1 MGCGTSA
8 PVREQQPQPRVVPRQ
23 QAQVALAVDG
33 WQAPPM
39 QARAPS
45 TPRSQPPA
53 GGHESRAA
61 APRMGEVRGV
71 VELFVDGGASSRA
84 PSSEQAGFSRPP
96 SHAHGGLA
104 QSSSSQQVL
113 RAASSSE
120 TRVQGMRPTFVAS
133 SRGAEALAWQLNAQL
148 NFPAANGAMPARRST
163 VGVGLRL
170 KGEWMSFETIL
181 HEMPDELERSAAFAL
196 WNQASEGNCLVVADV
211 LPSFHVPHNISVT
224 SGDILMAINGNS
236 VADMIVSRNIL
247 SNTAETRA
255 ALENTAKALLN
266 NGEVGTSITVTML
279 AREGSAGSAQISQ
292 CDGAALAEQQDID
305 SLQLKVAI
313 AKSEGNRD
321 SERQWSRAL
330 GDAFKKAGD
339 HEKAAFYHERS
350 VVLESELASEGGGGA
365 APHPLQSRPQA
376 SGSASNPMNNVQHWR
391 LFDVV
396 LHREFTDDEAADAG
410 VITETRAIQLLVQKI
425 YCGQWKGGA
434 QAFVS
439 DLLLQGGGAQPQD
452 QVSAEIIL
460 SGCNMHL
467 LHACN
472 QETGNVWNSVF
483 AHMTRGGMLCLD
495 RKSIG
500 FAICA
505 SLPTAYFD
513 LDNVHHSV
521 HEEVSLLSQRV
532 VLVKVQGSTIF
543 RQHFAALTASY
554 WGFENEEVKKEGQ
567 ADSGTKTMTLTIVL
581 WAEDA
586 QHAQSIIQ
594 AINICCFQAQDIE
607 RIVDDIERLHER
619 RVSIALSEESDSDI
633 DDIEHEGQDVE
644 IEEPTKVVFL
654 MSMKGKLSAVEI
666 TQETADQMRACILSE
681 AFRASIAMTLDT
693 EPDLL
698 KISTM
703 DDKENRLLAVNVHIE
718 VPVASTE
725 AAEAMAGRSEEV
737 AAAAAAGSEEAG
749 IPTTVTAT
757 ASVVQPQSSEL
768 GLFDAAIDEVK
779 EKERYNEQKR
789 EMISGEMQRLVSAQL
804 RQWIGQ
810 NEAGDSVSEDE
821 FSAILD
827 RVMASV
833 FHGPRHND
841 APESSEH
848 APAKAN
854 VESGETENSEG
865 DHDATPA
872 AAREAPRV
880 IDGNIDRAAS
890 AAAAVAAVIEAE
902 TMQHTAAGNRSQGQD
917 SENLMRK
924 MLEQEMRSMFVR
936 VEVNPCKPDLH
947 AGL

>member
-8 PVREQQPQPRVVPRQ
+8 PVREQQPQPRVVPRH

-33 WQAPPM
+33 EQAPPM

-45 TPRSQPPA
+45 TPRSQPPP
-53 GGHESRAA
+53 GGHESRTAA
-61 APRMGEVRGV
+61 PLHPRMGEVRGV
-71 VELFVDGGASSRA
+71 VELFIDGGASSRA
-84 PSSEQAGFSRPP
+84 HSSEQAGLSRPP

-148 NFPAANGAMPARRST
+148 NFPAANGAMSAARRST
-163 VGVGLRL
+163 VGVGLRF
-170 KGEWMSFETIL
+170 KGEWMNFETIL
-181 HEMPDELERSAAFAL
+181 HEMPDELERSAACTL
-196 WNQASEGNCLVVADV
+196 WNQASEGNCLVVADI
-211 LPSFHVPHNISVT
+211 LPSFHVPQNVSVT

-247 SNTAETRA
+247 LNNAETRA
-255 ALENTAKALLN
+255 TLENTAKALLN

-292 CDGAALAEQQDID
+292 CDWAALAEQQDID

-350 VVLESELASEGGGGA
+350 VVLESALASEGGGDA
-365 APHPLQSRPQA
+365 DPSQSRPQP
-376 SGSASNPMNNVQHWR
+376 SESASNPVQHWR

-396 LHREFTDDEAADAG
+396 LHREFTDNEAADAG

-425 YCGQWKGGA
+425 YCGQWKAGA

-460 SGCNMHL
+460 RGCNMHL

-472 QETGNVWNSVF
+472 QQTGNVWNCVF

-607 RIVDDIERLHER
+607 RIVDDIERMHER
-619 RVSIALSEESDSDI
+619 RVSVALSEESDSDN

-644 IEEPTKVVFL
+644 IQEPTKVVFL

-681 AFRASIAMTLDT
+681 AFRSSIAMTLDT

-698 KISTM
+698 KISTI

-725 AAEAMAGRSEEV
+725 AAEVMAGRSEEV

-821 FSAILD
+821 FAAILD

-833 FHGPRHND
+833 VHGPRRND

-854 VESGETENSEG
+854 VESGEIENSAG
-865 DHDATPA
+865 DHDATSA